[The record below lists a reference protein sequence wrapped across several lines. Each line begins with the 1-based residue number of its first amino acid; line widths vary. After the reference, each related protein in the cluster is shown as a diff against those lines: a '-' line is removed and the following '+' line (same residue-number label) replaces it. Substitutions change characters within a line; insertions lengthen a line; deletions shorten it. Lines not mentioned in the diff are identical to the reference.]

1 MMAFSGVTSQCEE
14 ALNQS
19 IDPASTNLSTLPS
32 IKQGAQM
39 ANALKAARVAAASL
53 PVIDVS
59 GLSSAERGVWTV
71 ISHFEELTPHR

>member
-1 MMAFSGVTSQCEE
+1 
-14 ALNQS
+14 
-19 IDPASTNLSTLPS
+19 
-32 IKQGAQM
+32 M
-39 ANALKAARVAAASL
+39 ANALEAARVAAASL